1 MSNKK
6 KICTNLLD
14 FFVRMDT
21 IGVDPPG
28 KYTYIH
34 TGMYLK
40 GTTTGVRPIVTQKIT
55 VLSIEGVTRWVAP
68 FCLPK
73 RVRITCTSN
82 LFG

>member
-28 KYTYIH
+28 KYTH
-34 TGMYLK
+34 THRDTLK
-40 GTTTGVRPIVTQKIT
+40 GTTNRNTKIT
-55 VLSIEGVTRWVAP
+55 VLSIGGLSLLV
-68 FCLPK
+68 PK
-73 RVRITCTSN
+73 GNANR
-82 LFG
+82 LYK